1 MSFLSTIFLAIGLAM
16 DASAVSISVGIVA
29 SIISFAYALKIA
41 LFFAGFQMMMPWL
54 GWWLGQSVNQ
64 HIALY
69 DHWIAFFLML
79 GIGGRMIYES
89 FQSSEN
95 CKPINFNKTS
105 VLLFLAI
112 ATSIDAFIAGVS
124 LSILEID
131 IIPVIITIGI
141 ITLLFSLTGVK
152 IGKILGCLVEKYA
165 KLTGGLI
172 LVVIGIKVL
181 VQHIYSF

>member
-1 MSFLSTIFLAIGLAM
+1 
-16 DASAVSISVGIVA
+16 
-29 SIISFAYALKIA
+29 
-41 LFFAGFQMMMPWL
+41 
-54 GWWLGQSVNQ
+54 
-64 HIALY
+64 
-69 DHWIAFFLML
+69 
-79 GIGGRMIYES
+79 MIYEF
-89 FQSSEN
+89 FQSKEN

-105 VLLFLAI
+105 VLLLLAI

-124 LSILEID
+124 LSILEMD